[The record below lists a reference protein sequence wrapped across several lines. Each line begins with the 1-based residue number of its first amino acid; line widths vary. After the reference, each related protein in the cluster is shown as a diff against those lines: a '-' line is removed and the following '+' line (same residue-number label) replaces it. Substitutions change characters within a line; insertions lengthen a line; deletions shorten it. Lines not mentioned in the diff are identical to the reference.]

1 MDRVARSARWK
12 NRILDLFPSYTQE
25 PKIEGLD
32 LCKYGYICIAVWFE
46 LKFSTG
52 QVTPKP
58 NSLVQNRTVWLKTG
72 HLATLSMFWD
82 MTDFCMK
89 LLKTEWKVNQ
99 WGRRS
104 IQMLHDLVNDGG
116 FVALKRAAE
125 DRDGWRHR
133 KDVKNRL
140 YCRRLLMMTG
150 RYPNRHYS
158 AVVLRPMINFA
169 HDDRDSL
176 ITIMHL

>member
-1 MDRVARSARWK
+1 MLRWIGHVL
-12 NRILDLFPSYTQE
+12 RHDGLLHEI
-25 PKIEGLD
+25 IEGRM
-32 LCKYGYICIAVWFE
+32 KG
-46 LKFSTG
+46 
-52 QVTPKP
+52 KP
-58 NSLVQNRTVWLKTG
+58 RR
-72 HLATLSMFWD
+72 
-82 MTDFCMK
+82 
-89 LLKTEWKVNQ
+89 
-99 WGRRS
+99 GRRR
-104 IQMLHDLVNDGG
+104 IEMLHDLANDGDS
-116 FVALKRAAE
+116 VALKRAAE

>member
-1 MDRVARSARWK
+1 MDRVASSARWK
-12 NRILDLFPSYTQE
+12 NRILDLFPSSMQE

-32 LCKYGYICIAVWFE
+32 LCKYGYICISVWFE

-99 WGRRS
+99 LGS

-116 FVALKRAAE
+116 FVALKRVAE
-125 DRDGWRHR
+125 DRDGWRQ
-133 KDVKNRL
+133 KGCQKLAVLQKTTDDD
-140 YCRRLLMMTG
+140 RLLSQQ
-150 RYPNRHYS
+150 P
-158 AVVLRPMINFA
+158 LFCCCPPA
-169 HDDRDSL
+169 HDKLCPWLQDSL